1 MKYNEI
7 TSCRA
12 CGSNNLEAVI
22 DLGEHPYSGYFPS
35 DDGVLEKGPLALFL
49 CKTCSLVQLTVDY
62 ELSEMYGDNYGY
74 RSGLNKSMVSHLKS
88 IVTKVI
94 NDAEIGGS
102 DIVID
107 IGSNDGTLLGFYPEQ
122 TRTIGIDPSGRQ
134 FEHYYKNSIEKH
146 FDFFGIDTP
155 DELQIEGK
163 CRAITSLSMLYD
175 IPRPID
181 FVKGI
186 KKALH
191 PDGLWFFEQSY
202 LLSMI
207 KANAYDTICHEHLE
221 YYSLTALNYIL
232 KKAGLKIVDATLT
245 NTNGG
250 SVLLVASHETSK
262 HKTNSKAL
270 NPLFNEEQVLGVKSS
285 QLYYTFSENIQRH
298 KIELIEVVDQFR
310 KESRPAYVIGAST
323 KGNTLINYSGFTS
336 SDFICAV
343 EVNEYKF
350 DKFMPGSNIPIRNQN
365 GFEFMPDSVG
375 LVLPWHFKEFF
386 VERRLKNID
395 YLFPLPE
402 ISFTGGK

>member
-1 MKYNEI
+1 MRYNYI
-7 TSCRA
+7 KNCRA
-12 CGSNNLEAVI
+12 CYSDNLETVV

-35 DDGVLEKGPLALFL
+35 DNRVLAKGPLALFL
-49 CKTCSLVQLTVDY
+49 CKSCSLVQLTVDY
-62 ELSEMYGDNYGY
+62 ELSEMYGSNYGY

-88 IVTKVI
+88 IVARVI
-94 NDAEIGGS
+94 VDADIGAS
-102 DIVID
+102 DTVID
-107 IGSNDGTLLGFYPEQ
+107 IGSNDGTLLGFYSEQ

-134 FEHYYKNSIEKH
+134 FENYYKSSIEKH
-146 FDFFGIDTP
+146 FDFFDLDTP
-155 DELQIEGK
+155 NELQIEGK
-163 CRAITSLSMLYD
+163 CKAITSLSMLYD

-221 YYSLTALNYIL
+221 YYSLTALNYIV

-262 HKTNSKAL
+262 HKVNAKAL
-270 NPLFNEEQVLGVKSS
+270 KPLFHREQTLGVKSS
-285 QLYYTFSENIQRH
+285 QLYHTFYENIQRH
-298 KIELIEVVDQFR
+298 KTQLVEVVGQFR
-310 KESRPAYVIGAST
+310 KQSRPAYIIGAST

-365 GFEFMPDSVG
+365 GFEFLPDSVG

-386 VERRLKNID
+386 VARRMKNMQ

-402 ISFTGGK
+402 ISLTGS